1 MPVVGRGAAVN
12 IDLLVVGLVAFFA
25 IVGAFTGAAK
35 QISRLVA
42 AIAAGILARVT
53 GPMAGPLLAGEL
65 QTSQT
70 VGIVIASLAIFFV
83 GFLVIRSALQA
94 LLLRVLAGKE
104 LKDRGL
110 DRALGFMLGGARMG
124 AIAWFV
130 LCAIAFLEDNV
141 SIAGKRLSLAPKGS
155 VLFSI
160 ARNHN
165 LFAMA
170 SIPGMDDLVAAAKA
184 KNKNT
189 PQYAALRKD
198 PRFRK
203 AVDDDVVRKALESG
217 DYRELMQNTDIV
229 KMLSDP
235 KMREQLEAAAAAIE
249 K

>member
-1 MPVVGRGAAVN
+1 MN
-12 IDLLVVGLVAFFA
+12 IDLLVLGLVAFFA
-25 IVGAFTGAAK
+25 IVGAFSGAAK

-42 AIAAGILARVT
+42 VIAAGALSRLT
-53 GPMAGPLLAGEL
+53 GPMAGPMLAAEL

-70 VGIVIASLAIFFV
+70 VGIVIASLVIFFV
-83 GFLVIRSALQA
+83 GFLLIRYLVHAIV
-94 LLLRVLAGKE
+94 LRILAGKE
-104 LKDRGL
+104 MKDRGL
-110 DRALGFMLGGARMG
+110 DRALGFFLGGLRMG

-130 LCAIAFLEDNV
+130 LCAISFLEDNV
-141 SIAGKRLSLAPKGS
+141 SIAGKRLQLAPKGS

-170 SIPGMDDLVAAAKA
+170 AIPGMDDLVAAAK
-184 KNKNT
+184 KTNT
-189 PQYAALRKD
+189 PQYTALKKD

-203 AVDDDVVRKALESG
+203 AVDDDAVRRALETG

-235 KMREQLEAAAAAIE
+235 KMRAQLEAAAEAAGSE